1 MRLRHGGMVGIGLQA
16 LGALLF
22 FGASCGE
29 PLAEQEVAAGLREG
43 APLAT
48 AGCAFTDQDAEAC
61 VPSATTEAGPVT
73 RTVGYRS
80 AVYTQRNNWVHD
92 CGRGYAYTAAGTD
105 HLSEDCDG
113 LYRPDRTLR
122 GTATFTF
129 SGVVAATYDVIVAA
143 RHSMNR
149 DAGGA
154 RFTVNGTAFT
164 VNQRVGDGIVKT
176 TLLRSALAGEVKVM
190 LDSSRGGGSDSIQS
204 VTLRP
209 VP

>member
-1 MRLRHGGMVGIGLQA
+1 MRMGHGGSVGIGLSA
-16 LGALLF
+16 LGALLLLS
-22 FGASCGE
+22 ASCGE
-29 PLAEQEVAAGLREG
+29 PLAEQQEAAGQREG
-43 APLAT
+43 APLAA
-48 AGCAFTDQDAEAC
+48 AGCAFSDDAAEAC
-61 VPSATTEAGPVT
+61 APSAITEAGPVT
-73 RTVGYRS
+73 RTIGYRS
-80 AVYTQRNNWVHD
+80 AAYTQRHNWVHD

-113 LYRPDRTLR
+113 LYKPDRSLR

-129 SGVVAATYDVIVAA
+129 TRVVAATYDVIVAA

-149 DAGGA
+149 DAAGA

-176 TLLRSALAGEVKVM
+176 TLTRGALSGEVKVV